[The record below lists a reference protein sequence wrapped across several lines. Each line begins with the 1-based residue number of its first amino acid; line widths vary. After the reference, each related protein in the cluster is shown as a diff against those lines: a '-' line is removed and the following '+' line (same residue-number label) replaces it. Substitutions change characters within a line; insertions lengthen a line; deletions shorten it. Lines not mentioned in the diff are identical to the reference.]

1 MPNSITVNK
10 DPYGVY
16 TETKDP
22 YGIYATTKDPYGVY
36 EKLELRPA
44 HEPFQ
49 PKQEPFLSGVSKDI
63 YRGLAESP
71 YLEPLEGYGFAGD
84 VSNIIRQPIRAVGQI
99 ASIPFAGMPPP
110 DIGFSDIEDLIK
122 EEGIPNAI
130 TKYGLDIVMMAAAKI
145 GIPIEPL
152 LRRYGIPPVFSGILR
167 SVARGSLGRRMKGVA
182 PAEAPAKAEVPLKPV
197 SPVKP
202 KPEITPEMFEKTQA
216 IPLSEVERASQMK
229 DIMREKM
236 RKEIVEGAPELPKAE
251 PLAVKPA
258 IKRTQEIQAETK
270 SGELARK
277 GYDIS
282 KEQVLNWAEKY
293 NVDLSKG
300 TPSELG
306 DYILKDKAWVNPL
319 LKKPPPLGAEAMK
332 QAKEVKEILKAKE
345 PPQGSM
351 VGGYGAKKTSYVYD
365 KGWKERPS
373 KKAVNLE
380 LGKKLTE
387 DYFKMKELSKKPPEG
402 GTTLYSGI
410 PIPEMVKLLKNVSK
424 ESANAVRLLLEK
436 YEIPEAFR
444 IAVERGLVVLPAA
457 KKETGGFRERGF
469 VTSVKGQ
476 FPGLTKVQGQYI
488 PRPTDP
494 LAQKARTLIQT
505 DMATADRIA
514 KTRTDDVAVAINAE
528 LIKHYNELMEKA
540 PIEQQGLFSAKA
552 AEYANPFSA
561 KLTELGRGVQAA
573 TILGRLTPEGQLIFA
588 AREIQRYNEKIIKR
602 GWGKTIP
609 ELTGEQAQY
618 ILQESKRISELPDGI
633 AKAMAFRKL

>member
-22 YGIYATTKDPYGVY
+22 YGICATTKDPYGVY

-216 IPLSEVERASQMK
+216 IPLSEVERASQMR

-251 PLAVKPA
+251 PLAVPKTVQRTEEPNMPSGSVNKPHGLY
-258 IKRTQEIQAETK
+258 T
-270 SGELARK
+270 
-277 GYDIS
+277 
-282 KEQVLNWAEKY
+282 
-293 NVDLSKG
+293 
-300 TPSELG
+300 TPSEV
-306 DYILKDKAWVNPL
+306 ISPH
-319 LKKPPPLGAEAMK
+319 
-332 QAKEVKEILKAKE
+332 
-345 PPQGSM
+345 
-351 VGGYGAKKTSYVYD
+351 
-365 KGWKERPS
+365 
-373 KKAVNLE
+373 LE
-380 LGKKLTE
+380 LGGKKTFFNTNPNAKILNVSEPDIVRTNRGMVGASAGIRAL
-387 DYFKMKELSKKPPEG
+387 YKLIGKERIEPLLSLSKK
-402 GTTLYSGI
+402 S
-410 PIPEMVKLLKNVSK
+410 
-424 ESANAVRLLLEK
+424 
-436 YEIPEAFR
+436 
-444 IAVERGLVVLPAA
+444 
-457 KKETGGFRERGF
+457 
-469 VTSVKGQ
+469 
-476 FPGLTKVQGQYI
+476 
-488 PRPTDP
+488 
-494 LAQKARTLIQT
+494 
-505 DMATADRIA
+505 
-514 KTRTDDVAVAINAE
+514 
-528 LIKHYNELMEKA
+528 LM
-540 PIEQQGLFSAKA
+540 
-552 AEYANPFSA
+552 
-561 KLTELGRGVQAA
+561 
-573 TILGRLTPEGQLIFA
+573 
-588 AREIQRYNEKIIKR
+588 
-602 GWGKTIP
+602 
-609 ELTGEQAQY
+609 
-618 ILQESKRISELPDGI
+618 
-633 AKAMAFRKL
+633 